1 VAKKVL
7 IVDDS
12 PTVRQQVRAAL
23 TLAGFDVTEAVD
35 GQEGVERIKQV
46 SDFAAVVCDVNMPR
60 LNGLELVE
68 KVGKDPTRAGL
79 PILMLTTE
87 GQAATV
93 QRAKAA
99 GAKGWML
106 KPFKAELL
114 VMTLK
119 KLTEER

>member
-1 VAKKVL
+1 
-7 IVDDS
+7 
-12 PTVRQQVRAAL
+12 
-23 TLAGFDVTEAVD
+23 
-35 GQEGVERIKQV
+35 
-46 SDFAAVVCDVNMPR
+46 
-60 LNGLELVE
+60 
-68 KVGKDPTRAGL
+68 
-79 PILMLTTE
+79 MLTTE

>member
-1 VAKKVL
+1 MAKKIL

-23 TLAGFDVTEAVD
+23 TMAGFEVSEAVD
-35 GQEGVERIKQV
+35 GAEGVERIKQA
-46 SDFAAVVCDVNMPR
+46 SDLAAVVCDINMPR
-60 LNGLELVE
+60 LNGIELLET
-68 KVGKDPTRAGL
+68 VGKDPSRAGL

-87 GQAATV
+87 GQASTV

-106 KPFKAELL
+106 KPFKADLL
-114 VMTLK
+114 IMTLK
-119 KLTEER
+119 KLTEGR